1 MSLLN
6 KKRER
11 KSDPYIIT
19 IGKIH
24 SENSIDYYYI
34 SDSLHQGGNN
44 KIKIALNESSQKEP
58 NPDSPTVLKKIIID
72 QPKEVIPKQTSQNF
86 APKVEPIKIPETAKW
101 FNPEEIQEIEK
112 ISLPEFFNG
121 KYPSKTP
128 EIYKKYR
135 NFIIDLYRQNPSI
148 YLTATTCRR
157 YLSGDVNG
165 IMHLHNFLE
174 KWGLINFKLDP
185 KYKPNNNFAPKALN
199 YKSPIYIDSSSFLI
213 EKDNNSGS
221 NIIGNNNI
229 IITNKGKELRTLY
242 PINKISENIFR
253 SFLIGNKN
261 INMNMNMNNNQ
272 NIINNNMN
280 INSNNN
286 INNNINNINDNI
298 NKNGVNKISR
308 INFLLKNYRPKCDL
322 CERLCSM
329 DWYITK
335 GNDFSQLFEQIK
347 EQQENNNLNINSNNN
362 LNNLDNT
369 NNKNEEN
376 NNENKNNNNNSNFI
390 ISISNQNSN
399 VNLKEKEKELPKN
412 FKSILI
418 CEDCY
423 NHSEDT
429 FPEGLK
435 KEDFEISSI
444 YNIFIKDKLNTK
456 ISAKLE
462 EDKWKEEETQRLLDA
477 FEKNAENNTNTN
489 DINWEEISN
498 YVNNKNSNSN
508 SNEENENIIELNKKT
523 KEDCIMH
530 ILQLPIKENYS
541 FKVIPEKENQK
552 LFDNIKYNN
561 GSWNNI
567 PGLTDFN
574 NPMTGI
580 IELFSIF
587 FKKYLEDD
595 YIKEK
600 EKEKEYEKDVIIEES
615 KATKMNKIK
624 KKIYEKYKNI
634 NKEENINLKEEMSL
648 DEENDEKEAQKKIIE
663 TLLFT
668 QMKTLE
674 LKLNHFNKF
683 EKNLNFKRNQ
693 MKLMENQL
701 VQERIKIMIKNE
713 QLKEQIENSAMNVD
727 LDEDI

>member
-1 MSLLN
+1 MSFLN

-11 KSDPYIIT
+11 KSEPLIIT
-19 IGKIH
+19 IGKLQT
-24 SENSIDYYYI
+24 ENSLEYYYI
-34 SDSLHQGGNN
+34 SDSLHQGGN
-44 KIKIALNESSQKEP
+44 KIKIALNESSPPEQKNTDSP
-58 NPDSPTVLKKIIID
+58 NSPTVLQKITIEQPHEALPKKNN
-72 QPKEVIPKQTSQNF
+72 TQNF
-86 APKVEPIKIPETAKW
+86 APKVEPIKIPETASW
-101 FNPEEIQEIEK
+101 FNLEEIHEIEK
-112 ISLPEFFNG
+112 TSLPEFFNG

-148 YLTATTCRR
+148 YLTATACRR

-165 IMHLHNFLE
+165 IMHLHDFLQ

-213 EKDNNSGS
+213 EKDNNSSS
-221 NIIGNNNI
+221 NVIGNNNI
-229 IITNKGKELRTLY
+229 IITNQGKELRTLY
-242 PINKISENIFR
+242 PINKISENVFR

-261 INMNMNMNNNQ
+261 INNVNNNQ
-272 NIINNNMN
+272 NMINNSNV
-280 INSNNN
+280 NNN
-286 INNNINNINDNI
+286 INVNNTNNNINT
-298 NKNGVNKISR
+298 NGVNKISR

-322 CERLCSM
+322 CEKLCSM

-347 EQQENNNLNINSNNN
+347 EQENNINNSNNNN
-362 LNNLDNT
+362 LNNE
-369 NNKNEEN
+369 NNNINIEENN
-376 NNENKNNNNNSNFI
+376 NNENKNQNNNSNFI
-390 ISISNQNSN
+390 ISISNNNSTKFD
-399 VNLKEKEKELPKN
+399 KEKDKETSN
-412 FKSILI
+412 NYKSILI

-423 NHSEDT
+423 NHDEET

-444 YNIFIKDKLNTK
+444 YNIFIKDKLNQK
-456 ISAKLE
+456 ISTKLE
-462 EDKWKEEETQRLLDA
+462 EEKWKEEETQKLLDA
-477 FEKNAENNTNTN
+477 FEKYGDTN
-489 DINWEEISN
+489 DINWEEILN
-498 YVNNKNSNSN
+498 YVNNTTSDPNSN
-508 SNEENENIIELNKKT
+508 NENDNNKNEVIELNKKT

-552 LFDNIKYNN
+552 LFDNIKFNN

-574 NPMTGI
+574 NPMTGMI
-580 IELFSIF
+580 DLFSIF

-600 EKEKEYEKDVIIEES
+600 EKEKEYEKDIIIEES

-624 KKIYEKYKNI
+624 KKIYEKYKNTGI
-634 NKEENINLKEEMSL
+634 ESISKKEEIESN
-648 DEENDEKEAQKKIIE
+648 EENNEKEVQKKIVE

-668 QMKTLE
+668 QLKTLE

-683 EKNLNFKRNQ
+683 DKNLNFKKNQ
-693 MKLMENQL
+693 LKLMENQV

-713 QLKEQIENSAMNVD
+713 QLKEQMENSAMNVD

>member
-11 KSDPYIIT
+11 KADPLIIT
-19 IGKIH
+19 IGKIQNED
-24 SENSIDYYYI
+24 SMEYYYI
-34 SDSLHQGGNN
+34 GDSLHTGGN
-44 KIKIALNESSQKEP
+44 KIKITLNNDTSQPEIK
-58 NPDSPTVLKKIIID
+58 NDDSPNIFKKIVID
-72 QPKEVIPKQTSQNF
+72 QAQEIVPKQNSSNF
-86 APKVEPIKIPETAKW
+86 APKIEPVKIPETAKW
-101 FNPEEIQEIEK
+101 FNMEEIHDIEK

-135 NFIIDLYRQNPSI
+135 NFIINLYRKNPTI
-148 YLTATTCRR
+148 YLTATACRR

-165 IMHLHNFLE
+165 ITRLHKFLQNC
-174 KWGLINFKLDP
+174 GLINFKLDP

-199 YKSPIYIDSSSFLI
+199 YKAPIYIDSSTFLI
-213 EKDNNSGS
+213 DKDNNSAS
-221 NIIGNNNI
+221 NLIGNNNI

-242 PINKISENIFR
+242 PINRISENIFR

-261 INMNMNMNNNQ
+261 LNMNNPNINSNMNNN
-272 NIINNNMN
+272 INVNNV
-280 INSNNN
+280 NNN
-286 INNNINNINDNI
+286 INV
-298 NKNGVNKISR
+298 NGVNKISR

-322 CERLCSM
+322 CEKLCSM

-347 EQQENNNLNINSNNN
+347 EQENNNLNNSNENN
-362 LNNLDNT
+362 NNP
-369 NNKNEEN
+369 NNNNEE
-376 NNENKNNNNNSNFI
+376 NNENKNNSNNSNFI
-390 ISISNQNSN
+390 ISISNNNSKIN
-399 VNLKEKEKELPKN
+399 DIEKIVPKN

-423 NHSEDT
+423 NHAEDT

-444 YNIFIKDKLNTK
+444 YNIFIKDKINQK
-456 ISAKLE
+456 ISKKLE
-462 EDKWKEEETQRLLDA
+462 EEKWNEEDTQKLLDA
-477 FEKNAENNTNTN
+477 FEKYG
-489 DINWEEISN
+489 DINEINWDEVLN
-498 YVNNKNSNSN
+498 YVNGVDPNQNN
-508 SNEENENIIELNKKT
+508 ENENNNKNEIIDINKKT

-530 ILQLPIKENYS
+530 LLQLPIKENYS
-541 FKVIPEKENQK
+541 FKVIPEKENLK
-552 LFDNIKYNN
+552 LYDNIKYSN

-574 NPMTGI
+574 NPMTGMI
-580 IELFSIF
+580 DLFSIF
-587 FKKYLEDD
+587 FKKYLEED

-600 EKEKEYEKDVIIEES
+600 EREKEYEKDVIIEES
-615 KATKMNKIK
+615 KNIKINKLK
-624 KKIYEKYKNI
+624 KKIYEKYREDTDIKNEK
-634 NKEENINLKEEMSL
+634 NEEMSL
-648 DEENDEKEAQKKIIE
+648 SEENDEKEVQKKIVE

-683 EKNLNFKRNQ
+683 DKNLNFKKTQ
-693 MKLMENQL
+693 LKLMENQN

-713 QLKEQIENSAMNVD
+713 QLNEQIENSAMNVESN
-727 LDEDI
+727 DEI

>member
-1 MSLLN
+1 MSFLN

-11 KSDPYIIT
+11 KEPLLIT
-19 IGKIH
+19 IGKIQG
-24 SENSIDYYYI
+24 ENSLEYYYI
-34 SDSLHQGGNN
+34 SDSINTGGNN
-44 KIKIALNESSQKEP
+44 KIKIALNESSNHEP
-58 NPDSPTVLKKIIID
+58 KNEESTVIKKIIID
-72 QPKEVIPKQTSQNF
+72 QAQDIQPKQNNPQINYIPKL
-86 APKVEPIKIPETAKW
+86 EPVKIPEVAKW
-101 FNPEEIQEIEK
+101 FNLDDIHDIEK
-112 ISLPEFFNG
+112 ASMPEFFNG

-135 NFIIDLYRQNPSI
+135 NFIINLYRQSPNT
-148 YLTATTCRR
+148 YLTATACRR

-165 IMHLHNFLE
+165 IMHLHSFLQ
-174 KWGLINFKLDP
+174 KWGLINFKLEP
-185 KYKPNNNFAPKALN
+185 KYKPNNNFVTKTLN
-199 YKSPIYIDSSSFLI
+199 YKAPIYIDSSTFLI
-213 EKDNNSGS
+213 EKDNNSSS
-221 NIIGNNNI
+221 NVIGNNNI

-261 INMNMNMNNNQ
+261 ISNNNP
-272 NIINNNMN
+272 NIINNQNNIISNVNN
-280 INSNNN
+280 INNVNNN
-286 INNNINNINDNI
+286 INV
-298 NKNGVNKISR
+298 NGVNKISR
-308 INFLLKNYRPKCDL
+308 INFLIKNYRPKCDL
-322 CERLCSM
+322 CEKLCSM

-335 GNDFSQLFEQIK
+335 GNDFSHLFDQIK
-347 EQQENNNLNINSNNN
+347 EQENNNNNNLNM
-362 LNNLDNT
+362 
-369 NNKNEEN
+369 N
-376 NNENKNNNNNSNFI
+376 NNESNITNNSNKEESENKNTNANNNSNFI
-390 ISISNQNSN
+390 ISISNNNSMR
-399 VNLKEKEKELPKN
+399 LDKEKEKELPKN
-412 FKSILI
+412 YKSILV

-456 ISAKLE
+456 ISAIFE
-462 EDKWKEEETQRLLDA
+462 EQKWKEEDTQKLLDA
-477 FEKNAENNTNTN
+477 FEKYGDANTNE
-489 DINWEEISN
+489 INWDDILN
-498 YVNNKNSNSN
+498 YVNNINPNNEINNNENNENNNSNN
-508 SNEENENIIELNKKT
+508 KNEVIEINKKT

-552 LFDNIKYNN
+552 IYDNIKFTN
-561 GSWNNI
+561 GQWNNI

-574 NPMTGI
+574 NPMTGMI
-580 IELFSIF
+580 DLFSIF

-600 EKEKEYEKDVIIEES
+600 EREKEYEKDVIIEES
-615 KATKMNKIK
+615 KNIKINKIK
-624 KKIYEKYKNI
+624 KKIYEKYKE
-634 NKEENINLKEEMSL
+634 NKNQIELN
-648 DEENDEKEAQKKIIE
+648 EENDEKNVQKKIVE

-683 EKNLNFKRNQ
+683 DKNLNFKKTQ
-693 MKLMENQL
+693 LKLMENQA

-713 QLKEQIENSAMNVD
+713 QFKEQIENSEMKVE
-727 LDEDI
+727 LSEE

>member
-1 MSLLN
+1 MSFLN

-11 KSDPYIIT
+11 KEPLLIT
-19 IGKIH
+19 IGKIQG
-24 SENSIDYYYI
+24 ENSLEYYYI
-34 SDSLHQGGNN
+34 SDSINTGGNN
-44 KIKIALNESSQKEP
+44 KIKIALNESSNHEP
-58 NPDSPTVLKKIIID
+58 KNEESTVIKKIIID
-72 QPKEVIPKQTSQNF
+72 QAQDIQPKQNNPQINYM
-86 APKVEPIKIPETAKW
+86 PKLEPVKIPEVAKW
-101 FNPEEIQEIEK
+101 FNLDDIHDIEK
-112 ISLPEFFNG
+112 ASMPEFFNG

-135 NFIIDLYRQNPSI
+135 NFIINLYRQSPNT
-148 YLTATTCRR
+148 YLTATACRR

-165 IMHLHNFLE
+165 IMHLHSFLQ
-174 KWGLINFKLDP
+174 KWGLINFKLEP
-185 KYKPNNNFAPKALN
+185 KYKPNNNFVTKTLN
-199 YKSPIYIDSSSFLI
+199 YKAPIYIDSSTFLI
-213 EKDNNSGS
+213 EKDNNSSS
-221 NIIGNNNI
+221 NVIGNNNI

-261 INMNMNMNNNQ
+261 ISNNNP
-272 NIINNNMN
+272 NIINNQNNIISNVNN
-280 INSNNN
+280 INNVNNN
-286 INNNINNINDNI
+286 INV
-298 NKNGVNKISR
+298 NGVNKISR
-308 INFLLKNYRPKCDL
+308 INFLIKNYRPKCDL
-322 CERLCSM
+322 CEKLCSM

-335 GNDFSQLFEQIK
+335 GNDFSHLFDQIK
-347 EQQENNNLNINSNNN
+347 EQENNNNNNLNM
-362 LNNLDNT
+362 
-369 NNKNEEN
+369 N
-376 NNENKNNNNNSNFI
+376 NNESNITNNSNKEESENKNTNANNNSNFI
-390 ISISNQNSN
+390 ISISNNNSMR
-399 VNLKEKEKELPKN
+399 LDKEKEKELPKN
-412 FKSILI
+412 YKSILV

-456 ISAKLE
+456 ISAIFE
-462 EDKWKEEETQRLLDA
+462 EQKWKEEDTQKLFDA
-477 FEKNAENNTNTN
+477 FEKYGDVNTNE
-489 DINWEEISN
+489 INWDDILN
-498 YVNNKNSNSN
+498 YVNNINPNNEINNKENNENNNSNN
-508 SNEENENIIELNKKT
+508 KNEIIEINKKT

-552 LFDNIKYNN
+552 IYDNIKFTN
-561 GSWNNI
+561 GQWNNI

-574 NPMTGI
+574 NPMTGMI
-580 IELFSIF
+580 DLFSIF

-600 EKEKEYEKDVIIEES
+600 EREKEYEKDVIIEES
-615 KATKMNKIK
+615 KNIKINKIK
-624 KKIYEKYKNI
+624 KKIYEKYKE
-634 NKEENINLKEEMSL
+634 NKNQIELN
-648 DEENDEKEAQKKIIE
+648 EENDEKNVQKKIVE

-683 EKNLNFKRNQ
+683 DKNLNFKKTQ
-693 MKLMENQL
+693 LKLMENQA

-713 QLKEQIENSAMNVD
+713 QFKEQIENSEMKVE
-727 LDEDI
+727 LSEE

>member
-1 MSLLN
+1 MSFLN

-11 KSDPYIIT
+11 KSEPLIIT
-19 IGKIH
+19 IGKLQT
-24 SENSIDYYYI
+24 ENSLEYYYI
-34 SDSLHQGGNN
+34 SDSLHQGGN
-44 KIKIALNESSQKEP
+44 KIKIALNESSPQEP
-58 NPDSPTVLKKIIID
+58 KNSDSPNSPTILQKITIEQPHEVLPKKNN
-72 QPKEVIPKQTSQNF
+72 TQNF
-86 APKVEPIKIPETAKW
+86 APKVEPIKVPETASW
-101 FNPEEIQEIEK
+101 FNLEEIHEIEK
-112 ISLPEFFNG
+112 LSLPEFFNG

-148 YLTATTCRR
+148 YLTATACRR

-165 IMHLHNFLE
+165 IIHLHDFLQ

-185 KYKPNNNFAPKALN
+185 KYKPNNNFAPKAIN

-213 EKDNNSGS
+213 EKDNNSAS
-221 NIIGNNNI
+221 NVIGNNNI

-242 PINKISENIFR
+242 PINKISENVFR

-261 INMNMNMNNNQ
+261 INNNQ
-272 NIINNNMN
+272 NIINNNN
-280 INSNNN
+280 ANNNTNVNNTNNN
-286 INNNINNINDNI
+286 INI
-298 NKNGVNKISR
+298 NGVNKISR

-322 CERLCSM
+322 CEKLCSM

-347 EQQENNNLNINSNNN
+347 EQENNDNNNNSPNNENNNNNIN
-362 LNNLDNT
+362 
-369 NNKNEEN
+369 NEDN
-376 NNENKNNNNNSNFI
+376 NNENKNQNNNSNFV
-390 ISISNQNSN
+390 ISISNNNSMKFD
-399 VNLKEKEKELPKN
+399 KEKEKSN
-412 FKSILI
+412 NYKSILI

-423 NHSEDT
+423 NHAEDT

-444 YNIFIKDKLNTK
+444 YNIFIKDKLNQK
-456 ISAKLE
+456 ISTKLE
-462 EDKWKEEETQRLLDA
+462 EEKWKEEETQKLLDA
-477 FEKNAENNTNTN
+477 FEKYGDSN
-489 DINWEEISN
+489 DINWEEILN
-498 YVNNKNSNSN
+498 YVNNTNSDPNSN
-508 SNEENENIIELNKKT
+508 NENDNHNKNEVIELNKKT

-552 LFDNIKYNN
+552 LYDNIKFNN

-574 NPMTGI
+574 NPMTGMI
-580 IELFSIF
+580 DLFSIF

-624 KKIYEKYKNI
+624 KKIYEKYKNTGI
-634 NKEENINLKEEMSL
+634 ESISKKEEIELN
-648 DEENDEKEAQKKIIE
+648 EENNEKEVQKKIVE

-668 QMKTLE
+668 QLKTLE

-683 EKNLNFKRNQ
+683 DKNLNFKKNQ
-693 MKLMENQL
+693 LKLMENQV

>member
-1 MSLLN
+1 MSFLN

-11 KSDPYIIT
+11 KEPLLIT
-19 IGKIH
+19 IGKIQG
-24 SENSIDYYYI
+24 ENSLEYYYI
-34 SDSLHQGGNN
+34 SDSINTGGNN
-44 KIKIALNESSQKEP
+44 KIKIALNESSNHEP
-58 NPDSPTVLKKIIID
+58 KNEESTVIKKIIID
-72 QPKEVIPKQTSQNF
+72 QAQDIQPKQNNPQINYM
-86 APKVEPIKIPETAKW
+86 PKLEPVKIPEVAKW
-101 FNPEEIQEIEK
+101 FNLDDIHDIEK
-112 ISLPEFFNG
+112 ASMPEFFNG

-135 NFIIDLYRQNPSI
+135 NFIINLYRQSPNT
-148 YLTATTCRR
+148 YLTATACRR

-165 IMHLHNFLE
+165 IMHLHSFLQ
-174 KWGLINFKLDP
+174 KWGLINFKLEP
-185 KYKPNNNFAPKALN
+185 KYKPNNNFVTKTLN
-199 YKSPIYIDSSSFLI
+199 YKAPIYIDSSTFLI
-213 EKDNNSGS
+213 EKDNNSSS
-221 NIIGNNNI
+221 NVIGNNNI

-261 INMNMNMNNNQ
+261 ISNNNP
-272 NIINNNMN
+272 NIINNQNNIISNVNN
-280 INSNNN
+280 INNVNNN
-286 INNNINNINDNI
+286 INV
-298 NKNGVNKISR
+298 NGVNKISR
-308 INFLLKNYRPKCDL
+308 INFLIKNYRPKCDL
-322 CERLCSM
+322 CEKLCSM

-335 GNDFSQLFEQIK
+335 GNDFSHLFDQIK
-347 EQQENNNLNINSNNN
+347 EQENNNNNNN
-362 LNNLDNT
+362 LNN
-369 NNKNEEN
+369 NNLNMN
-376 NNENKNNNNNSNFI
+376 NNESNITNNSNKEESENKNTNANNNSNFI
-390 ISISNQNSN
+390 ISISNNNSMR
-399 VNLKEKEKELPKN
+399 LDKEKEKELPKN
-412 FKSILI
+412 YKSILV

-456 ISAKLE
+456 ISAIFE
-462 EDKWKEEETQRLLDA
+462 EQKWKEEDTQKLLDA
-477 FEKNAENNTNTN
+477 FEKYGDANTNE
-489 DINWEEISN
+489 INWDDILN
-498 YVNNKNSNSN
+498 YVNNINPNNEINNSENNENNNSNN
-508 SNEENENIIELNKKT
+508 KNEVIEINKKT

-552 LFDNIKYNN
+552 IYDNIKFTN
-561 GSWNNI
+561 GQWNNI

-574 NPMTGI
+574 NPMTGMI
-580 IELFSIF
+580 DLFSIF

-600 EKEKEYEKDVIIEES
+600 EREKEYEKDVIIEES
-615 KATKMNKIK
+615 KNIKINKIK
-624 KKIYEKYKNI
+624 KKIYEKYKE
-634 NKEENINLKEEMSL
+634 NKNQIELN
-648 DEENDEKEAQKKIIE
+648 EENDEKNVQKKIVE

-683 EKNLNFKRNQ
+683 DKNLNYKKTQ
-693 MKLMENQL
+693 LKLMENQA

-713 QLKEQIENSAMNVD
+713 QFKEQIENSEMKVE
-727 LDEDI
+727 LSEE

>member
-1 MSLLN
+1 MSFLN

-11 KSDPYIIT
+11 KEPLLIT
-19 IGKIH
+19 IGKIQG
-24 SENSIDYYYI
+24 ENSLEYYYI
-34 SDSLHQGGNN
+34 SDSINTGGNN
-44 KIKIALNESSQKEP
+44 KIKIALNESSNHEP
-58 NPDSPTVLKKIIID
+58 KNEESTVIKKIIID
-72 QPKEVIPKQTSQNF
+72 QAQDIQPKQNNPQINYIPKL
-86 APKVEPIKIPETAKW
+86 EPVKIPEVAKW
-101 FNPEEIQEIEK
+101 FNLDDIHDIEK
-112 ISLPEFFNG
+112 ASMPEFFNG

-135 NFIIDLYRQNPSI
+135 NFIINLYRQSPNA
-148 YLTATTCRR
+148 YLTATACRR

-165 IMHLHNFLE
+165 IMHLHSFLQ
-174 KWGLINFKLDP
+174 KWGLINFKLEP
-185 KYKPNNNFAPKALN
+185 KYKPNNNFVTKTLN
-199 YKSPIYIDSSSFLI
+199 YKAPIYIDSSTFLI
-213 EKDNNSGS
+213 EKDNNSSS
-221 NIIGNNNI
+221 NVIGNNNI

-261 INMNMNMNNNQ
+261 ISSNNQ
-272 NIINNNMN
+272 NVM
-280 INSNNN
+280 NNN
-286 INNNINNINDNI
+286 INNNVNNNINV
-298 NKNGVNKISR
+298 NGVNKISR
-308 INFLLKNYRPKCDL
+308 INFLIKNYRPKCDL
-322 CERLCSM
+322 CEKLCSM

-335 GNDFSQLFEQIK
+335 GNDFSHLFDQIK
-347 EQQENNNLNINSNNN
+347 EQENNNNKNNNNNLNM
-362 LNNLDNT
+362 
-369 NNKNEEN
+369 N
-376 NNENKNNNNNSNFI
+376 NNESNITNNSNKEESENKNTNANNNSNFI
-390 ISISNQNSN
+390 ISISNNNSMR
-399 VNLKEKEKELPKN
+399 LDKEKEKELPKN
-412 FKSILI
+412 YKSILV

-456 ISAKLE
+456 ISAIFE
-462 EDKWKEEETQRLLDA
+462 EQKWKEEDTQKLLDA
-477 FEKNAENNTNTN
+477 FEKYGDANTNE
-489 DINWEEISN
+489 INWDDILN
-498 YVNNKNSNSN
+498 YVNNINPNNEINNKENNENNNSNN
-508 SNEENENIIELNKKT
+508 KNEVIEINKKT

-552 LFDNIKYNN
+552 IYDNIKFTN
-561 GSWNNI
+561 GQWNNI

-574 NPMTGI
+574 NPMTGMI
-580 IELFSIF
+580 DLFSIF

-600 EKEKEYEKDVIIEES
+600 EREKEYEKDVIIEES
-615 KATKMNKIK
+615 KNIKINKIK
-624 KKIYEKYKNI
+624 KKIYEKYKE
-634 NKEENINLKEEMSL
+634 NKNQIELN
-648 DEENDEKEAQKKIIE
+648 EENDEKNVQKKIVE

-683 EKNLNFKRNQ
+683 DKNLNYKKTQ
-693 MKLMENQL
+693 LKLMENQA

-713 QLKEQIENSAMNVD
+713 QFKEQIENSEMKVE
-727 LDEDI
+727 LSEE

>member
-1 MSLLN
+1 MSFLN

-11 KSDPYIIT
+11 KEPLLIT
-19 IGKIH
+19 IGKIQG
-24 SENSIDYYYI
+24 ENSLEYYYI
-34 SDSLHQGGNN
+34 SDSINTGGNN
-44 KIKIALNESSQKEP
+44 KIKIALNESSNHEP
-58 NPDSPTVLKKIIID
+58 KNEESTVIKKIIID
-72 QPKEVIPKQTSQNF
+72 QAQDIQPKQNNPQINYM
-86 APKVEPIKIPETAKW
+86 PKLEPVKIPEVAKW
-101 FNPEEIQEIEK
+101 FNLDDIHDIEK
-112 ISLPEFFNG
+112 ASMPEFFNG

-135 NFIIDLYRQNPSI
+135 NFIINLYRQSPNT
-148 YLTATTCRR
+148 YLTATACRR

-165 IMHLHNFLE
+165 IMHLHSFLQ
-174 KWGLINFKLDP
+174 KWGLINFKLEP
-185 KYKPNNNFAPKALN
+185 KYKPNNNFVTKTLN
-199 YKSPIYIDSSSFLI
+199 YKAPIYIDSSTFLI
-213 EKDNNSGS
+213 EKDNNSSS
-221 NIIGNNNI
+221 NVIGNNNI

-261 INMNMNMNNNQ
+261 ISNNNP
-272 NIINNNMN
+272 NIINNQNNIISNVNN
-280 INSNNN
+280 INNVNNN
-286 INNNINNINDNI
+286 INV
-298 NKNGVNKISR
+298 NGVNKISR
-308 INFLLKNYRPKCDL
+308 INFLIKNYRPKCDL
-322 CERLCSM
+322 CEKLCSM

-335 GNDFSQLFEQIK
+335 GNDFSHLFDQIK
-347 EQQENNNLNINSNNN
+347 EQENNNNNNN
-362 LNNLDNT
+362 LNN
-369 NNKNEEN
+369 NNLNMN
-376 NNENKNNNNNSNFI
+376 NNESNITNNSNKEESENKNTNANNNSNFI
-390 ISISNQNSN
+390 ISISNNNSMR
-399 VNLKEKEKELPKN
+399 LDKEKEKELPKN
-412 FKSILI
+412 YKSILV

-456 ISAKLE
+456 ISAIFE
-462 EDKWKEEETQRLLDA
+462 EQKWKEEDTQKLLDA
-477 FEKNAENNTNTN
+477 FEKYGDTNTN
-489 DINWEEISN
+489 EINWDDILN
-498 YVNNKNSNSN
+498 YVNNINPNNEINNNENNENNNSNN
-508 SNEENENIIELNKKT
+508 KNEIIEINKKT

-552 LFDNIKYNN
+552 IYDNIKFTN
-561 GSWNNI
+561 GQWNNI

-574 NPMTGI
+574 NPMTGMI
-580 IELFSIF
+580 DLFSIF

-600 EKEKEYEKDVIIEES
+600 EREKEYEKDVIIEES
-615 KATKMNKIK
+615 KNIKINKIK
-624 KKIYEKYKNI
+624 KKIYEKYKE
-634 NKEENINLKEEMSL
+634 NKNQIELN
-648 DEENDEKEAQKKIIE
+648 EENDEKNVQKKIVE

-683 EKNLNFKRNQ
+683 DKNLNFKKTQ
-693 MKLMENQL
+693 LKLMENQA

-713 QLKEQIENSAMNVD
+713 QFKEQIENSEMKVE
-727 LDEDI
+727 LSEE

>member
-1 MSLLN
+1 MSFLN

-11 KSDPYIIT
+11 KEPLLIT
-19 IGKIH
+19 IGKIQG
-24 SENSIDYYYI
+24 ENSLEYYYI
-34 SDSLHQGGNN
+34 SDSINTGGNN
-44 KIKIALNESSQKEP
+44 KIKIALNESSNHEP
-58 NPDSPTVLKKIIID
+58 KNEESTVIKKIIID
-72 QPKEVIPKQTSQNF
+72 QAQDIQPKQNNPQINYM
-86 APKVEPIKIPETAKW
+86 PKLEPVKIPEVAKW
-101 FNPEEIQEIEK
+101 FNLDDIHDIEK
-112 ISLPEFFNG
+112 ASMPEFFNG

-135 NFIIDLYRQNPSI
+135 NFIINLYRQSPNT
-148 YLTATTCRR
+148 YLTATACRR

-165 IMHLHNFLE
+165 IMHLHSFLQ
-174 KWGLINFKLDP
+174 KWGLINFKLEP
-185 KYKPNNNFAPKALN
+185 KYKPNNNFVTKTLN
-199 YKSPIYIDSSSFLI
+199 YKAPIYIDSSTFLI
-213 EKDNNSGS
+213 EKDNNSSS
-221 NIIGNNNI
+221 NVIGNNNI

-261 INMNMNMNNNQ
+261 ISNNNP
-272 NIINNNMN
+272 NIINNQNNIISNVNN
-280 INSNNN
+280 INNVNNN
-286 INNNINNINDNI
+286 INV
-298 NKNGVNKISR
+298 NGVNKISR
-308 INFLLKNYRPKCDL
+308 INFLIKNYRPKCDL
-322 CERLCSM
+322 CEKLCSM

-335 GNDFSQLFEQIK
+335 GNDFSHLFDQIK
-347 EQQENNNLNINSNNN
+347 EQENNNNNNN
-362 LNNLDNT
+362 LNN
-369 NNKNEEN
+369 NNLNMN
-376 NNENKNNNNNSNFI
+376 NNESNITNNSNKEESENKNTNANNNSNFI
-390 ISISNQNSN
+390 ISISNNNSMR
-399 VNLKEKEKELPKN
+399 LDKEKEKELPKN
-412 FKSILI
+412 YKSILV

-456 ISAKLE
+456 ISAIFE
-462 EDKWKEEETQRLLDA
+462 EQKWKEEDTQKLLDA
-477 FEKNAENNTNTN
+477 FEKYGDANTNE
-489 DINWEEISN
+489 INWDDILN
-498 YVNNKNSNSN
+498 YVNNINPNNEINNSENNENNNSNN
-508 SNEENENIIELNKKT
+508 KNEVIEINKKT

-552 LFDNIKYNN
+552 IYDNIKFTN
-561 GSWNNI
+561 GQWNNI

-574 NPMTGI
+574 NPMTGMI
-580 IELFSIF
+580 DLFSIF

-600 EKEKEYEKDVIIEES
+600 EREKEYEKDVIIEES
-615 KATKMNKIK
+615 KNIKINKIK
-624 KKIYEKYKNI
+624 KKIYEKYKE
-634 NKEENINLKEEMSL
+634 NKNQIELN
-648 DEENDEKEAQKKIIE
+648 EENDEKNVQKKIVE

-683 EKNLNFKRNQ
+683 DKNLNFKKTQ
-693 MKLMENQL
+693 LKLMENQA

-713 QLKEQIENSAMNVD
+713 QFKEQIENSEMKVE
-727 LDEDI
+727 LSEE

>member
-1 MSLLN
+1 MSFLN

-11 KSDPYIIT
+11 KSEPLIIT
-19 IGKIH
+19 IGKLQT
-24 SENSIDYYYI
+24 ENSIEYYYI
-34 SDSLHQGGNN
+34 SDSLHQGGN
-44 KIKIALNESSQKEP
+44 KIKIALNESSPPEQKNTDSP
-58 NPDSPTVLKKIIID
+58 NSPTVLQKITIEQPHEILPKKNN
-72 QPKEVIPKQTSQNF
+72 TQNF
-86 APKVEPIKIPETAKW
+86 APKVEPIKIPETASW
-101 FNPEEIQEIEK
+101 FNLEEIHEIEK
-112 ISLPEFFNG
+112 TSLPEFFNG

-148 YLTATTCRR
+148 YLTATACRR

-165 IMHLHNFLE
+165 IMHLHDFLQ

-213 EKDNNSGS
+213 EKDNNSSS
-221 NIIGNNNI
+221 NVIGNNNI
-229 IITNKGKELRTLY
+229 IITNQGKELRTLY
-242 PINKISENIFR
+242 PINKISENVFR

-261 INMNMNMNNNQ
+261 INNVNNNQ
-272 NIINNNMN
+272 NMINNSNV
-280 INSNNN
+280 NNN
-286 INNNINNINDNI
+286 INVNNTNNNINT
-298 NKNGVNKISR
+298 NGVNKISR

-322 CERLCSM
+322 CEKLCSM

-347 EQQENNNLNINSNNN
+347 EQENNINNSNNNN
-362 LNNLDNT
+362 LNNE
-369 NNKNEEN
+369 NNNINIEENN
-376 NNENKNNNNNSNFI
+376 NNENKNQNNNSNFI
-390 ISISNQNSN
+390 ISISNNNSTKFD
-399 VNLKEKEKELPKN
+399 KEKDKELN
-412 FKSILI
+412 NNYKSILI

-423 NHSEDT
+423 NHAEET

-444 YNIFIKDKLNTK
+444 YNIFIKDKLNQK
-456 ISAKLE
+456 ISTKLE
-462 EDKWKEEETQRLLDA
+462 EEKWKEEETQKLLDA
-477 FEKNAENNTNTN
+477 FEKYGDTN
-489 DINWEEISN
+489 DINWEEILN
-498 YVNNKNSNSN
+498 YVNNTTNDPNSN
-508 SNEENENIIELNKKT
+508 NENDNNKNEVIELNKKT

-552 LFDNIKYNN
+552 LFVNIKFNN

-574 NPMTGI
+574 NPMTGMI
-580 IELFSIF
+580 DLFSIF

-600 EKEKEYEKDVIIEES
+600 EKEKEYEKDIIIEES

-624 KKIYEKYKNI
+624 KKIYEKYKNTGI
-634 NKEENINLKEEMSL
+634 ESNSKNEEIDLN
-648 DEENDEKEAQKKIIE
+648 EENDEKEVQKKIVE

-683 EKNLNFKRNQ
+683 DKNLNFKKNQ
-693 MKLMENQL
+693 LKLMENQV

-713 QLKEQIENSAMNVD
+713 QLKEQMENSAMNVD

>member
-1 MSLLN
+1 MSFLN

-11 KSDPYIIT
+11 KSEPLIIT
-19 IGKIH
+19 IGKLQT
-24 SENSIDYYYI
+24 ENSIEYYYI
-34 SDSLHQGGNN
+34 SDSLHQGGN
-44 KIKIALNESSQKEP
+44 KIKIALNESSPPEQKNTDSP
-58 NPDSPTVLKKIIID
+58 NSPTVLQKITIEQPHEILPKKNN
-72 QPKEVIPKQTSQNF
+72 TQNF
-86 APKVEPIKIPETAKW
+86 APKVEPIKIPETASW
-101 FNPEEIQEIEK
+101 FNLEEIHEIEK
-112 ISLPEFFNG
+112 TSLPEFFNG

-148 YLTATTCRR
+148 YLTATACRR

-165 IMHLHNFLE
+165 IMHLHDFLQ

-213 EKDNNSGS
+213 EKDNNSSS
-221 NIIGNNNI
+221 NVIGNNNI
-229 IITNKGKELRTLY
+229 IITNQGKELRTLY
-242 PINKISENIFR
+242 PINKISENVFR

-261 INMNMNMNNNQ
+261 INNVNNNQ
-272 NIINNNMN
+272 NMINNSNV
-280 INSNNN
+280 NNN
-286 INNNINNINDNI
+286 INVNNTNNNINT
-298 NKNGVNKISR
+298 NGVNKISR

-322 CERLCSM
+322 CEKLCSM

-347 EQQENNNLNINSNNN
+347 EQENNINNSNNNN
-362 LNNLDNT
+362 LNNE
-369 NNKNEEN
+369 NNNINIEENNNN
-376 NNENKNNNNNSNFI
+376 NNENKNQNNNSNFI
-390 ISISNQNSN
+390 ISISNNNSTKFD
-399 VNLKEKEKELPKN
+399 KEKDKETSN
-412 FKSILI
+412 NYKSILI

-423 NHSEDT
+423 NHAEET

-444 YNIFIKDKLNTK
+444 YNIFIKDKLNQK
-456 ISAKLE
+456 ISTKLE
-462 EDKWKEEETQRLLDA
+462 EEKWKEEETQKLLDA
-477 FEKNAENNTNTN
+477 FEKYGDTN
-489 DINWEEISN
+489 DINWEEILN
-498 YVNNKNSNSN
+498 YVNNTTSDPNSN
-508 SNEENENIIELNKKT
+508 NENDNNKNEVIELNKKT

-552 LFDNIKYNN
+552 LFDNIKFNN

-574 NPMTGI
+574 NPMTGMI
-580 IELFSIF
+580 DLFSIF

-600 EKEKEYEKDVIIEES
+600 EKEKEYEKDIIIEES

-624 KKIYEKYKNI
+624 KKIYEKYKNTGI
-634 NKEENINLKEEMSL
+634 ESNSKNEEIDLN
-648 DEENDEKEAQKKIIE
+648 EENDEKEVQKKIVE

-683 EKNLNFKRNQ
+683 DKNLNFKKNQ
-693 MKLMENQL
+693 LKLMENQV

-713 QLKEQIENSAMNVD
+713 QLKEQMENSAMNVD

>member
-1 MSLLN
+1 MSFLN

-11 KSDPYIIT
+11 KEPLLIT
-19 IGKIH
+19 IGKIQG
-24 SENSIDYYYI
+24 ENSLEYYYI
-34 SDSLHQGGNN
+34 SDSINTGGNN
-44 KIKIALNESSQKEP
+44 KIKIALNESSNHEP
-58 NPDSPTVLKKIIID
+58 KNEESTVIKKIIID
-72 QPKEVIPKQTSQNF
+72 QAQDIQPKQNNPQINYIPKL
-86 APKVEPIKIPETAKW
+86 EPVKIPEVAKW
-101 FNPEEIQEIEK
+101 FNLDDIHDIEK
-112 ISLPEFFNG
+112 ASMPEFFNG

-135 NFIIDLYRQNPSI
+135 NFIINLYRQSPNT
-148 YLTATTCRR
+148 YLTATACRR

-165 IMHLHNFLE
+165 IMHLHSFLQ
-174 KWGLINFKLDP
+174 KWGLINFKLEP
-185 KYKPNNNFAPKALN
+185 KYKPNNNFVTKTLN
-199 YKSPIYIDSSSFLI
+199 YKAPIYIDSSTFLI
-213 EKDNNSGS
+213 EKDNNSSS
-221 NIIGNNNI
+221 NVIGNNNI

-261 INMNMNMNNNQ
+261 ISNNNP
-272 NIINNNMN
+272 NIINNQNNIISNVNN
-280 INSNNN
+280 INNVNNN
-286 INNNINNINDNI
+286 INV
-298 NKNGVNKISR
+298 NGVNKISR
-308 INFLLKNYRPKCDL
+308 INFLIKNYRPKCDL
-322 CERLCSM
+322 CEKLCSM

-335 GNDFSQLFEQIK
+335 GNDFSHLFDQIK
-347 EQQENNNLNINSNNN
+347 EQENNNNNNNLNM
-362 LNNLDNT
+362 
-369 NNKNEEN
+369 N
-376 NNENKNNNNNSNFI
+376 NNESNITNNSNKEESENKNTNANNNSNFI
-390 ISISNQNSN
+390 ISISNNNSMR
-399 VNLKEKEKELPKN
+399 LDKEKEKELPKN
-412 FKSILI
+412 YKSILV

-456 ISAKLE
+456 ISAIFE
-462 EDKWKEEETQRLLDA
+462 EQKWKEEDTQKLLDA
-477 FEKNAENNTNTN
+477 FEKYGDANTNE
-489 DINWEEISN
+489 INWDDILN
-498 YVNNKNSNSN
+498 YVNNINPNNEINNNENNENNNSNN
-508 SNEENENIIELNKKT
+508 KNEVIEINKKT

-552 LFDNIKYNN
+552 IYDNIKFTN
-561 GSWNNI
+561 GQWNNI

-574 NPMTGI
+574 NPMTGMI
-580 IELFSIF
+580 DLFSIF

-600 EKEKEYEKDVIIEES
+600 EREKEYEKDVIIEES
-615 KATKMNKIK
+615 KNIKINKIK
-624 KKIYEKYKNI
+624 KKIYEKYKE
-634 NKEENINLKEEMSL
+634 NKNQIELN
-648 DEENDEKEAQKKIIE
+648 EENDEKNVQKKIVE

-683 EKNLNFKRNQ
+683 DKNLNFKKTQ
-693 MKLMENQL
+693 LKLMENQA

-713 QLKEQIENSAMNVD
+713 QFKEQIENSEMKVE
-727 LDEDI
+727 LSEE

>member
-1 MSLLN
+1 MSFLN

-11 KSDPYIIT
+11 KEPLLIT
-19 IGKIH
+19 IGKIQG
-24 SENSIDYYYI
+24 ENSLEYYYI
-34 SDSLHQGGNN
+34 SDSINTGGNN
-44 KIKIALNESSQKEP
+44 KIKIALNESSNHEP
-58 NPDSPTVLKKIIID
+58 KNEESTVIKKIIID
-72 QPKEVIPKQTSQNF
+72 QAQDIQPKQNNPQINYIPKL
-86 APKVEPIKIPETAKW
+86 EPVKIPEVAKW
-101 FNPEEIQEIEK
+101 FNLDDIHDIEK
-112 ISLPEFFNG
+112 ASMPEFFNG

-135 NFIIDLYRQNPSI
+135 NFIINLYRQSPNT
-148 YLTATTCRR
+148 YLTATACRR

-165 IMHLHNFLE
+165 IMHLHSFLQ
-174 KWGLINFKLDP
+174 KWGLINFKLEP
-185 KYKPNNNFAPKALN
+185 KYKPNNNFAPKTLN
-199 YKSPIYIDSSSFLI
+199 YKSPIYIDSSTFLI
-213 EKDNNSGS
+213 EKDNNSAS

-261 INMNMNMNNNQ
+261 ISNNNP
-272 NIINNNMN
+272 NIINNQNNIISNVNN
-280 INSNNN
+280 INNVNNN
-286 INNNINNINDNI
+286 INV
-298 NKNGVNKISR
+298 NGVNKISR
-308 INFLLKNYRPKCDL
+308 INFLIKNYRPKCDL
-322 CERLCSM
+322 CEKLCSM

-335 GNDFSQLFEQIK
+335 GNDFSHLFDQIK
-347 EQQENNNLNINSNNN
+347 EQENNNNNNN
-362 LNNLDNT
+362 LNN
-369 NNKNEEN
+369 NNLNMN
-376 NNENKNNNNNSNFI
+376 NNESNITNNSNKEESENKNTNANNNSNFI
-390 ISISNQNSN
+390 ISISNNNSMR
-399 VNLKEKEKELPKN
+399 LDKEKEKELPKN
-412 FKSILI
+412 YKSILV

-456 ISAKLE
+456 ISAIFE
-462 EDKWKEEETQRLLDA
+462 EQKWKEEDTQKLLDA
-477 FEKNAENNTNTN
+477 FEKYGDANTNE
-489 DINWEEISN
+489 INWDDILN
-498 YVNNKNSNSN
+498 YVNNINPNNEINNNENNENNNSNN
-508 SNEENENIIELNKKT
+508 KNEIIEINKKT

-552 LFDNIKYNN
+552 IYDNIKFTN
-561 GSWNNI
+561 GQWNNI

-574 NPMTGI
+574 NPMTGMI
-580 IELFSIF
+580 DLFSIF

-600 EKEKEYEKDVIIEES
+600 EREKEYEKDVIIEES
-615 KATKMNKIK
+615 KNIKINKIK
-624 KKIYEKYKNI
+624 KKIYEKYKE
-634 NKEENINLKEEMSL
+634 NKNQIELN
-648 DEENDEKEAQKKIIE
+648 EENDEKNVQKKIVE

-683 EKNLNFKRNQ
+683 DKNLNYKKTQ
-693 MKLMENQL
+693 LKLMENQA

-713 QLKEQIENSAMNVD
+713 QFKEQIENSEMKVE
-727 LDEDI
+727 LSEE

>member
-1 MSLLN
+1 MSFLN

-11 KSDPYIIT
+11 KEPLLIT
-19 IGKIH
+19 IGKIQG
-24 SENSIDYYYI
+24 ENSLEYYYI
-34 SDSLHQGGNN
+34 SDSINTGGNN
-44 KIKIALNESSQKEP
+44 KIKIALNESSNHEP
-58 NPDSPTVLKKIIID
+58 KNEESTVIKKIIID
-72 QPKEVIPKQTSQNF
+72 QAQDIQPKQNNPQINYIPKL
-86 APKVEPIKIPETAKW
+86 EPVKIPEVAKW
-101 FNPEEIQEIEK
+101 FNLDDIHDIEK
-112 ISLPEFFNG
+112 ASMPEFFNG

-135 NFIIDLYRQNPSI
+135 NFIINLYRQSPNT
-148 YLTATTCRR
+148 YLTATACRR

-165 IMHLHNFLE
+165 IMHLHSFLQ
-174 KWGLINFKLDP
+174 KWGLINFKLEP
-185 KYKPNNNFAPKALN
+185 KYKPNNNFVTKTLN
-199 YKSPIYIDSSSFLI
+199 YKAPIYIDSSTFLI
-213 EKDNNSGS
+213 EKDNNSSS
-221 NIIGNNNI
+221 NVIGNNNI

-261 INMNMNMNNNQ
+261 ISNNNP
-272 NIINNNMN
+272 NIINNQNNIISNVNN
-280 INSNNN
+280 INNVNNN
-286 INNNINNINDNI
+286 INV
-298 NKNGVNKISR
+298 NGVNKISR
-308 INFLLKNYRPKCDL
+308 INFLIKNYRPKCDL
-322 CERLCSM
+322 CEKLCSM

-335 GNDFSQLFEQIK
+335 GNDFSQLFDQIK
-347 EQQENNNLNINSNNN
+347 EQENNNNNN
-362 LNNLDNT
+362 LNN
-369 NNKNEEN
+369 NNLNMN
-376 NNENKNNNNNSNFI
+376 NNESNITNNSNKEESENKNTNANNNSNFI
-390 ISISNQNSN
+390 ISISNNNSMR
-399 VNLKEKEKELPKN
+399 LDKEKEKELPKN
-412 FKSILI
+412 YKSILV

-456 ISAKLE
+456 ISAIFE
-462 EDKWKEEETQRLLDA
+462 EQKWKEEDTQKLLDA
-477 FEKNAENNTNTN
+477 FEKYGDTNTN
-489 DINWEEISN
+489 EINWDDILN
-498 YVNNKNSNSN
+498 YVNNINPNNEINNNENNENNNSNN
-508 SNEENENIIELNKKT
+508 KNEIIEINKKT

-552 LFDNIKYNN
+552 IYDNIKFTN
-561 GSWNNI
+561 GQWNNI

-574 NPMTGI
+574 NPMTGMI
-580 IELFSIF
+580 DLFSIF

-600 EKEKEYEKDVIIEES
+600 EREKEYEKDVIIEES
-615 KATKMNKIK
+615 KNIKINKIK
-624 KKIYEKYKNI
+624 KKIYEKYKE
-634 NKEENINLKEEMSL
+634 NKNQIELN
-648 DEENDEKEAQKKIIE
+648 EENDEKNVQKKIVE

-683 EKNLNFKRNQ
+683 DKNLNFKKTQ
-693 MKLMENQL
+693 LKLMENQA

-713 QLKEQIENSAMNVD
+713 QFKEQIENSEMKVE
-727 LDEDI
+727 LSEE

>member
-1 MSLLN
+1 MSFLN

-11 KSDPYIIT
+11 KEPLLIT
-19 IGKIH
+19 IGKIQG
-24 SENSIDYYYI
+24 ENSLEYYYI
-34 SDSLHQGGNN
+34 SDSINTGGNN
-44 KIKIALNESSQKEP
+44 KIKIALNESSNHEP
-58 NPDSPTVLKKIIID
+58 KNEESTVIKKIIID
-72 QPKEVIPKQTSQNF
+72 QAQDIQPKQNNPQINYM
-86 APKVEPIKIPETAKW
+86 PKLEPVKIPEVAKW
-101 FNPEEIQEIEK
+101 FNLDDIHDIEK
-112 ISLPEFFNG
+112 ASMPEFFNG

-135 NFIIDLYRQNPSI
+135 NFIINLYRQSPNT
-148 YLTATTCRR
+148 YLTATACRR

-165 IMHLHNFLE
+165 IMHLHSFLQ
-174 KWGLINFKLDP
+174 KWGLINFKLEP
-185 KYKPNNNFAPKALN
+185 KYKPNNNFVTKTLN
-199 YKSPIYIDSSSFLI
+199 YKAPIYIDSSTFLI
-213 EKDNNSGS
+213 EKDNNSSS
-221 NIIGNNNI
+221 NVIGNNNI

-261 INMNMNMNNNQ
+261 ISNNNP
-272 NIINNNMN
+272 NIINNQNNIISNVNN
-280 INSNNN
+280 INNVNNN
-286 INNNINNINDNI
+286 INV
-298 NKNGVNKISR
+298 KGVNKISR
-308 INFLLKNYRPKCDL
+308 INFLIKNYRPKCDL
-322 CERLCSM
+322 CEKLCSM

-335 GNDFSQLFEQIK
+335 GNDFSHLFDQIK
-347 EQQENNNLNINSNNN
+347 EQENNNNNNNNLNM
-362 LNNLDNT
+362 
-369 NNKNEEN
+369 N
-376 NNENKNNNNNSNFI
+376 NNESNITNNSNKEESENKNTNANNNSNFI
-390 ISISNQNSN
+390 ISISNNNSMR
-399 VNLKEKEKELPKN
+399 LDKEKEKELPKN
-412 FKSILI
+412 YKSILV

-456 ISAKLE
+456 ISAIFE
-462 EDKWKEEETQRLLDA
+462 EQKWKEEDTQKLLDA
-477 FEKNAENNTNTN
+477 FEKYGDANTNE
-489 DINWEEISN
+489 INWDDILN
-498 YVNNKNSNSN
+498 YVNNINPNNEINNSENNENNNSNN
-508 SNEENENIIELNKKT
+508 KNEIIEINKKT

-552 LFDNIKYNN
+552 IYDNIKFTN
-561 GSWNNI
+561 GQWNNI

-574 NPMTGI
+574 NPMAGMI
-580 IELFSIF
+580 DLFSIF

-600 EKEKEYEKDVIIEES
+600 EREKEYEKDVIIEES
-615 KATKMNKIK
+615 KNIKINKIK
-624 KKIYEKYKNI
+624 KKIYEKYKE
-634 NKEENINLKEEMSL
+634 NKNQIELN
-648 DEENDEKEAQKKIIE
+648 EENDEKNVQKKIVE

-683 EKNLNFKRNQ
+683 DKNLNFKKTQ
-693 MKLMENQL
+693 LKLMENQA

-713 QLKEQIENSAMNVD
+713 QFKEQIENSEMKVE
-727 LDEDI
+727 LSEE

>member
-11 KSDPYIIT
+11 KSEPLIIT
-19 IGKIH
+19 IGKIQT
-24 SENSIDYYYI
+24 ENSVDYYYI
-34 SDSLHQGGNN
+34 SDSLHTGSN
-44 KIKIALNESSQKEP
+44 KIKIALNESSPKEP
-58 NPDSPTVLKKIIID
+58 NPDSPTVLKKITID
-72 QPKEVIPKQTSQNF
+72 QPKEVIQKQTNQNF
-86 APKVEPIKIPETAKW
+86 APKVEPIKIPEAAKW
-101 FNPEEIQEIEK
+101 FNSEEIQEIEK

-165 IMHLHNFLE
+165 IIHLHNFLE

-213 EKDNNSGS
+213 EKDNNSSS

-261 INMNMNMNNNQ
+261 INNNQ
-272 NIINNNMN
+272 NIMNNNMN
-280 INSNNN
+280 V
-286 INNNINNINDNI
+286 NNNINNINDNI

-308 INFLLKNYRPKCDL
+308 INFLLKHYRPKCDL

-335 GNDFSQLFEQIK
+335 GNDFSQLFDQIK
-347 EQQENNNLNINSNNN
+347 ELENNLNNTNNN
-362 LNNLDNT
+362 LNNEKNLNIENDN
-369 NNKNEEN
+369 NNMNKEN
-376 NNENKNNNNNSNFI
+376 NNENKNNVNNSNFI

-399 VNLKEKEKELPKN
+399 VNLKEKESPKN
-412 FKSILI
+412 YKSILI

-423 NHSEDT
+423 NHAEDT

-444 YNIFIKDKLNTK
+444 YNIFIKDKLNEK
-456 ISAKLE
+456 ISTKLE
-462 EDKWKEEETQRLLDA
+462 KDKWKEEETQRLLDA
-477 FEKNAENNTNTN
+477 FEKNGDIN

-498 YVNNKNSNSN
+498 YVNNKNESSNDEN
-508 SNEENENIIELNKKT
+508 NNMKNEIIEINKKT

-552 LFDNIKYNN
+552 LYDNIKYNN

-634 NKEENINLKEEMSL
+634 DKESDLPKEEISL
-648 DEENDEKEAQKKIIE
+648 DEENDEKEIQKKIIE

-683 EKNLNFKRNQ
+683 DKNLNFKRNQ

-713 QLKEQIENSAMNVD
+713 QLKEQIENSSMNVD

>member
-1 MSLLN
+1 MSFLN

-11 KSDPYIIT
+11 KEPLLIT
-19 IGKIH
+19 IGKIQG
-24 SENSIDYYYI
+24 ENSLEYYYI
-34 SDSLHQGGNN
+34 SDSINTGGNN
-44 KIKIALNESSQKEP
+44 KIKIALNESSNHEP
-58 NPDSPTVLKKIIID
+58 KNEESTVIKKIIID
-72 QPKEVIPKQTSQNF
+72 QAQDIQPKQNNPQINYM
-86 APKVEPIKIPETAKW
+86 PKLEPVKIPEVAKW
-101 FNPEEIQEIEK
+101 FNLDDIHDIEK
-112 ISLPEFFNG
+112 ASMPEFFNG

-135 NFIIDLYRQNPSI
+135 NFIINLYRQSPNT
-148 YLTATTCRR
+148 YLTATACRR

-165 IMHLHNFLE
+165 IMHLHSFLQ
-174 KWGLINFKLDP
+174 KWGLINFKLEP
-185 KYKPNNNFAPKALN
+185 KYKPNNNFVTKTLN
-199 YKSPIYIDSSSFLI
+199 YKAPIYIDSSTFLI
-213 EKDNNSGS
+213 EKDNNSSS
-221 NIIGNNNI
+221 NVIGNNNI

-261 INMNMNMNNNQ
+261 ISNNNP
-272 NIINNNMN
+272 NIINNQNNIISNVNN
-280 INSNNN
+280 INNVNNN
-286 INNNINNINDNI
+286 INV
-298 NKNGVNKISR
+298 NGVNKISR
-308 INFLLKNYRPKCDL
+308 INFLIKNYRPKCDL
-322 CERLCSM
+322 CEKLCSM

-335 GNDFSQLFEQIK
+335 GNDFSHLFDQIK
-347 EQQENNNLNINSNNN
+347 EQENNNNNNNNLNM
-362 LNNLDNT
+362 
-369 NNKNEEN
+369 N
-376 NNENKNNNNNSNFI
+376 NNESNITNNSNKEESENKNTNANNNSNFI
-390 ISISNQNSN
+390 ISISNNNSMR
-399 VNLKEKEKELPKN
+399 LDKEKEKELPKN
-412 FKSILI
+412 YKSILV

-456 ISAKLE
+456 ISAIFE
-462 EDKWKEEETQRLLDA
+462 EQKWKEEDTQKLLDA
-477 FEKNAENNTNTN
+477 FEKYGDANTNE
-489 DINWEEISN
+489 INWDDILN
-498 YVNNKNSNSN
+498 YVNNINPNNEINNNENNENNNSNN
-508 SNEENENIIELNKKT
+508 KNEVIEINKKT

-552 LFDNIKYNN
+552 IYDNIKFTN
-561 GSWNNI
+561 GQWNNI

-574 NPMTGI
+574 NPMTGMI
-580 IELFSIF
+580 DLFSIF

-600 EKEKEYEKDVIIEES
+600 EREKEYEKDVIIEES
-615 KATKMNKIK
+615 KNIKINKIK
-624 KKIYEKYKNI
+624 KKIYEKYKE
-634 NKEENINLKEEMSL
+634 NKNQIELN
-648 DEENDEKEAQKKIIE
+648 EENDEKNVQKKIVE

-683 EKNLNFKRNQ
+683 DKNLNFKKTQ
-693 MKLMENQL
+693 LKLMENQA

-713 QLKEQIENSAMNVD
+713 QFKEQIEDSEMKVE
-727 LDEDI
+727 LSEE

>member
-1 MSLLN
+1 MSFLN

-11 KSDPYIIT
+11 KEPLLIT
-19 IGKIH
+19 IGKIQG
-24 SENSIDYYYI
+24 ENSLEYYYI
-34 SDSLHQGGNN
+34 SDSINTGGNN
-44 KIKIALNESSQKEP
+44 KIKIALNESSNHEP
-58 NPDSPTVLKKIIID
+58 KNEESTVIKKIIID
-72 QPKEVIPKQTSQNF
+72 QAQDIQPKQNNPQINYM
-86 APKVEPIKIPETAKW
+86 PKLEPVKIPEVAKW
-101 FNPEEIQEIEK
+101 FNLDDIHDIEK
-112 ISLPEFFNG
+112 ASMPEFFNG

-135 NFIIDLYRQNPSI
+135 NFIINLYRQSPNT
-148 YLTATTCRR
+148 YLTATACRR

-165 IMHLHNFLE
+165 IMHLHSFLQ
-174 KWGLINFKLDP
+174 KWGLINFKLEP
-185 KYKPNNNFAPKALN
+185 KYKPNNNFVTKTLN
-199 YKSPIYIDSSSFLI
+199 YKAPIYIDSSTFLI
-213 EKDNNSGS
+213 EKDNNSSS
-221 NIIGNNNI
+221 NVIGNNNI

-261 INMNMNMNNNQ
+261 ISNNNP
-272 NIINNNMN
+272 NIINNQNNIISNVNN
-280 INSNNN
+280 INNVNNN
-286 INNNINNINDNI
+286 INV
-298 NKNGVNKISR
+298 NGVNKISR
-308 INFLLKNYRPKCDL
+308 INFLIKNYRPKCDL
-322 CERLCSM
+322 CEKLCSM

-335 GNDFSQLFEQIK
+335 GNDFSHLFDQIK
-347 EQQENNNLNINSNNN
+347 EQENNNNNNN
-362 LNNLDNT
+362 LNN
-369 NNKNEEN
+369 NNLNMN
-376 NNENKNNNNNSNFI
+376 NNESNITNNSNKEESENKNTNANNNSNFI
-390 ISISNQNSN
+390 ISISNNNSMR
-399 VNLKEKEKELPKN
+399 LDKEKEKELPKN
-412 FKSILI
+412 YKSILV

-456 ISAKLE
+456 ISAIFE
-462 EDKWKEEETQRLLDA
+462 EQKWKEEDTQKLLDA
-477 FEKNAENNTNTN
+477 FEKYGDTNTN
-489 DINWEEISN
+489 EINWDDILN
-498 YVNNKNSNSN
+498 YVNNINPNNEINNSEKNENNNSNN
-508 SNEENENIIELNKKT
+508 KNEIIEINKKT

-552 LFDNIKYNN
+552 IYDNIKFTN
-561 GSWNNI
+561 GQWNNI

-574 NPMTGI
+574 NPMAGMI
-580 IELFSIF
+580 DLFSIF

-600 EKEKEYEKDVIIEES
+600 EREKEYEKDVIIEES
-615 KATKMNKIK
+615 KNIKINKIK
-624 KKIYEKYKNI
+624 KKIYEKYKE
-634 NKEENINLKEEMSL
+634 NKNQIELN
-648 DEENDEKEAQKKIIE
+648 EENDEKNVQKKIVE

-683 EKNLNFKRNQ
+683 DKNLNYKKTQ
-693 MKLMENQL
+693 LKLMENQA

-713 QLKEQIENSAMNVD
+713 QFKEQIENSEMKVE
-727 LDEDI
+727 LSEE

>member
-1 MSLLN
+1 MSFLN

-11 KSDPYIIT
+11 KEPLLIT
-19 IGKIH
+19 IGKIQG
-24 SENSIDYYYI
+24 ENSLEYYYI
-34 SDSLHQGGNN
+34 SDSINTGGNN
-44 KIKIALNESSQKEP
+44 KIKIALNESSNHEP
-58 NPDSPTVLKKIIID
+58 KNEESTVIKKIIID
-72 QPKEVIPKQTSQNF
+72 QAQDIQPKQNNPQINYIPKL
-86 APKVEPIKIPETAKW
+86 EPVKIPEVAKW
-101 FNPEEIQEIEK
+101 FNLDDIHDIEK
-112 ISLPEFFNG
+112 ASMPEFFNG

-135 NFIIDLYRQNPSI
+135 NFIINLYRQSPNT
-148 YLTATTCRR
+148 YLTATACRR

-165 IMHLHNFLE
+165 IMHLHSFLQ
-174 KWGLINFKLDP
+174 KWGLINFKLEP
-185 KYKPNNNFAPKALN
+185 KYKPNNNFVTKTLN
-199 YKSPIYIDSSSFLI
+199 YKAPIYIDSSTFLI
-213 EKDNNSGS
+213 EKDNNSSS
-221 NIIGNNNI
+221 NVIGNNNI

-261 INMNMNMNNNQ
+261 ISNNNP
-272 NIINNNMN
+272 NIINNQNNIISNVNN
-280 INSNNN
+280 INNVNNN
-286 INNNINNINDNI
+286 INV
-298 NKNGVNKISR
+298 NGVNKISR
-308 INFLLKNYRPKCDL
+308 INFLIKNYRPKCDL
-322 CERLCSM
+322 CEKLCSM

-335 GNDFSQLFEQIK
+335 GNDFSHLFDQIK
-347 EQQENNNLNINSNNN
+347 EQENNNNNN
-362 LNNLDNT
+362 LNNNNLNMNSNESNIT
-369 NNKNEEN
+369 NNSNKEES
-376 NNENKNNNNNSNFI
+376 ENKNTNANNNSNFI
-390 ISISNQNSN
+390 ISISNNNSMR
-399 VNLKEKEKELPKN
+399 LDKEKEKELPKN
-412 FKSILI
+412 YKSILV

-456 ISAKLE
+456 ISAIFE
-462 EDKWKEEETQRLLDA
+462 EQKWKEEDTQKLLDA
-477 FEKNAENNTNTN
+477 FEKYGDTNTN
-489 DINWEEISN
+489 EINWDYILN
-498 YVNNKNSNSN
+498 YVNNINPNNEINNSENNENNNSNN
-508 SNEENENIIELNKKT
+508 KNEVIEINKKT

-552 LFDNIKYNN
+552 IYDNIKFTN
-561 GSWNNI
+561 GQWNNI

-574 NPMTGI
+574 NPMTGMI
-580 IELFSIF
+580 DLFSIF

-600 EKEKEYEKDVIIEES
+600 EREKEYEKDVIIEES
-615 KATKMNKIK
+615 KNIKINKIK
-624 KKIYEKYKNI
+624 KKIYEKYKE
-634 NKEENINLKEEMSL
+634 NKNQIELN
-648 DEENDEKEAQKKIIE
+648 EENDEKNVQKKIVE

-683 EKNLNFKRNQ
+683 DKNLNYKKTQ
-693 MKLMENQL
+693 LKLMENQA

-713 QLKEQIENSAMNVD
+713 QFKEQIENSEMKVE
-727 LDEDI
+727 LSEE

>member
-1 MSLLN
+1 MSFLN

-11 KSDPYIIT
+11 KEPLLIT
-19 IGKIH
+19 IGKIQG
-24 SENSIDYYYI
+24 ENSLEYYYI
-34 SDSLHQGGNN
+34 SDSINTGGNN
-44 KIKIALNESSQKEP
+44 KIKIALNESSNHEP
-58 NPDSPTVLKKIIID
+58 KNEESTVIKKIIID
-72 QPKEVIPKQTSQNF
+72 QAQDIQPKQNNPQINYIPKL
-86 APKVEPIKIPETAKW
+86 EPVKIPEVAKW
-101 FNPEEIQEIEK
+101 FNLDDIHDIEK
-112 ISLPEFFNG
+112 ASMPEFFNG

-135 NFIIDLYRQNPSI
+135 NFIINLYRQSPNT
-148 YLTATTCRR
+148 YLTATACRR

-165 IMHLHNFLE
+165 IMHLHSFLQ
-174 KWGLINFKLDP
+174 KWGLINFKLEP
-185 KYKPNNNFAPKALN
+185 KYKPNNNFVTKTLN
-199 YKSPIYIDSSSFLI
+199 YKAPIYIDSSTFLI
-213 EKDNNSGS
+213 EKDNNSSS
-221 NIIGNNNI
+221 NVIGNNNI

-261 INMNMNMNNNQ
+261 ISNNNP
-272 NIINNNMN
+272 NIINNQNNIISNVNN
-280 INSNNN
+280 INNVNNN
-286 INNNINNINDNI
+286 INV
-298 NKNGVNKISR
+298 NGVNKISR
-308 INFLLKNYRPKCDL
+308 INFLIKNYRPKCDL
-322 CERLCSM
+322 CEKLCSM

-335 GNDFSQLFEQIK
+335 GNDFSHLFDQIK
-347 EQQENNNLNINSNNN
+347 EQENNNNNNLNM
-362 LNNLDNT
+362 
-369 NNKNEEN
+369 N
-376 NNENKNNNNNSNFI
+376 NNESNITNNSNKEESENKNTNANNNSNFI
-390 ISISNQNSN
+390 ISISNNNSMR
-399 VNLKEKEKELPKN
+399 LDKEKEKELPKN
-412 FKSILI
+412 YKSILV

-456 ISAKLE
+456 ISAIFE
-462 EDKWKEEETQRLLDA
+462 EQKWKEEDTQKLLDA
-477 FEKNAENNTNTN
+477 FEKYGDTNTN
-489 DINWEEISN
+489 EINWDDILN
-498 YVNNKNSNSN
+498 YVNNINPNNEINNNENNENNNSNN
-508 SNEENENIIELNKKT
+508 KNEVIEINKKT

-552 LFDNIKYNN
+552 IYDNIKFTN
-561 GSWNNI
+561 GQWNNI

-574 NPMTGI
+574 NPMTGMI
-580 IELFSIF
+580 DLFSIF

-600 EKEKEYEKDVIIEES
+600 EREKEYEKDVIIEES
-615 KATKMNKIK
+615 KNIKINKIK
-624 KKIYEKYKNI
+624 KKIYEKYKE
-634 NKEENINLKEEMSL
+634 NKNQIELN
-648 DEENDEKEAQKKIIE
+648 EENDEKNVQKKIVE

-683 EKNLNFKRNQ
+683 DKNLNYKKTQ
-693 MKLMENQL
+693 LKLMENQA

-713 QLKEQIENSAMNVD
+713 QFKEQIENSEMKVE
-727 LDEDI
+727 LSEE

>member
-1 MSLLN
+1 MSFLN

-11 KSDPYIIT
+11 KEPLLIT
-19 IGKIH
+19 IGKIQG
-24 SENSIDYYYI
+24 ENSLEYYYI
-34 SDSLHQGGNN
+34 SDSINTGGNN
-44 KIKIALNESSQKEP
+44 KIKIALNESSNHEP
-58 NPDSPTVLKKIIID
+58 KNEESTVIKKIIID
-72 QPKEVIPKQTSQNF
+72 QAQDIQPKQNNPQINYIPKL
-86 APKVEPIKIPETAKW
+86 EPVKIPEVAKW
-101 FNPEEIQEIEK
+101 FNLDDIHDIEK
-112 ISLPEFFNG
+112 ASMPEFFNG

-135 NFIIDLYRQNPSI
+135 NFIINLYRQSPNT
-148 YLTATTCRR
+148 YLTATACRR

-165 IMHLHNFLE
+165 IMHLHSFLQ
-174 KWGLINFKLDP
+174 KWGLINFKLEP
-185 KYKPNNNFAPKALN
+185 KYKPNNNFVTKTLN
-199 YKSPIYIDSSSFLI
+199 YKAPIYIDSSTFLI
-213 EKDNNSGS
+213 EKDNNSSS
-221 NIIGNNNI
+221 NVIGNNNI

-261 INMNMNMNNNQ
+261 ISNNNP
-272 NIINNNMN
+272 NIINNQNNIISNVNN
-280 INSNNN
+280 INNVNNN
-286 INNNINNINDNI
+286 INV
-298 NKNGVNKISR
+298 NGVNKISR
-308 INFLLKNYRPKCDL
+308 INFLIKNYRPKCDL
-322 CERLCSM
+322 CEKLCSM

-335 GNDFSQLFEQIK
+335 GNDFSHLFDQIK
-347 EQQENNNLNINSNNN
+347 EQENNNNNNNNLNM
-362 LNNLDNT
+362 
-369 NNKNEEN
+369 N
-376 NNENKNNNNNSNFI
+376 NNESNITNNSNKEESENKNTNANNNSNFI
-390 ISISNQNSN
+390 ISISNNNSMR
-399 VNLKEKEKELPKN
+399 LDKEKEKELPKN
-412 FKSILI
+412 YKSILV

-456 ISAKLE
+456 ISAIFE
-462 EDKWKEEETQRLLDA
+462 EQKWKEEDTQKLLDA
-477 FEKNAENNTNTN
+477 FEKYGDANTNE
-489 DINWEEISN
+489 INWDDILN
-498 YVNNKNSNSN
+498 YVNNINPNNEINNNENNENNNSNN
-508 SNEENENIIELNKKT
+508 KNEIIEINKKT

-552 LFDNIKYNN
+552 IYDNIKFTN
-561 GSWNNI
+561 GQWNNI

-574 NPMTGI
+574 NPMTGMI
-580 IELFSIF
+580 DLFSIF

-600 EKEKEYEKDVIIEES
+600 EREKEYEKDVIIEES
-615 KATKMNKIK
+615 KNIKINKIK
-624 KKIYEKYKNI
+624 KKIYEKYKE
-634 NKEENINLKEEMSL
+634 NKNQIELN
-648 DEENDEKEAQKKIIE
+648 EENDENNVQKKIVE

-683 EKNLNFKRNQ
+683 DKNLNYKKTQ
-693 MKLMENQL
+693 LKLMENQA

-713 QLKEQIENSAMNVD
+713 QFKEQIENSEMKVE
-727 LDEDI
+727 LSEE

>member
-1 MSLLN
+1 MSFLN

-11 KSDPYIIT
+11 KEPLLIT
-19 IGKIH
+19 IGKIQG
-24 SENSIDYYYI
+24 ENSLEYYYI
-34 SDSLHQGGNN
+34 SDSINTGGNN
-44 KIKIALNESSQKEP
+44 KIKIALNESSNHEP
-58 NPDSPTVLKKIIID
+58 KNEESTVIKKIIID
-72 QPKEVIPKQTSQNF
+72 QAQDIQPKQNNPQINYIPKL
-86 APKVEPIKIPETAKW
+86 EPVKIPEVAKW
-101 FNPEEIQEIEK
+101 FNLEDIHDIEK
-112 ISLPEFFNG
+112 ASMPEFFNG

-135 NFIIDLYRQNPSI
+135 NFIINLYRQSPNT
-148 YLTATTCRR
+148 YLTATACRR

-165 IMHLHNFLE
+165 IMHLHSFLQ
-174 KWGLINFKLDP
+174 KWGLINFKLEP
-185 KYKPNNNFAPKALN
+185 KYKPNNNFVTKTLN
-199 YKSPIYIDSSSFLI
+199 YKAPIYIDSSTFLI
-213 EKDNNSGS
+213 EKDNNSSS
-221 NIIGNNNI
+221 NVIGNNNI

-261 INMNMNMNNNQ
+261 ISNNNP
-272 NIINNNMN
+272 NIINNQNNILSNVNN
-280 INSNNN
+280 INNVNNN
-286 INNNINNINDNI
+286 INV
-298 NKNGVNKISR
+298 NGVNKISR
-308 INFLLKNYRPKCDL
+308 INFLIKNYRPKCDL
-322 CERLCSM
+322 CEKLCSM

-335 GNDFSQLFEQIK
+335 GNDFSHLFDQIK
-347 EQQENNNLNINSNNN
+347 EQENNNNNNNLNM
-362 LNNLDNT
+362 
-369 NNKNEEN
+369 N
-376 NNENKNNNNNSNFI
+376 NNESNITNNSNKEESENKTNANNNSNFI
-390 ISISNQNSN
+390 ISISNNNSMR
-399 VNLKEKEKELPKN
+399 LDKEKEKELPKN
-412 FKSILI
+412 YKSILV

-456 ISAKLE
+456 ISAIFE
-462 EDKWKEEETQRLLDA
+462 EQKWKEEDTQKLLDA
-477 FEKNAENNTNTN
+477 FEKYGDANTNE
-489 DINWEEISN
+489 INWDDILN
-498 YVNNKNSNSN
+498 YVNNINPNNEINNNENNENNNSNN
-508 SNEENENIIELNKKT
+508 KNEVIEINKKT

-552 LFDNIKYNN
+552 IYDNIKFTN
-561 GSWNNI
+561 GQWNNI

-574 NPMTGI
+574 NPMTGMI
-580 IELFSIF
+580 DLFSIF

-600 EKEKEYEKDVIIEES
+600 EREKEYEKDVIIEES
-615 KATKMNKIK
+615 KNIKINKIK
-624 KKIYEKYKNI
+624 KKIYEKYKE
-634 NKEENINLKEEMSL
+634 NKNQIELN
-648 DEENDEKEAQKKIIE
+648 EENDEKNVQKKIVE

-683 EKNLNFKRNQ
+683 DKNLNYKKTQ
-693 MKLMENQL
+693 LKLMENQA

-713 QLKEQIENSAMNVD
+713 QFKEQIENSEMKVE
-727 LDEDI
+727 LSEE

>member
-1 MSLLN
+1 MSFLN

-11 KSDPYIIT
+11 KSEPLIIT
-19 IGKIH
+19 IGKLQT
-24 SENSIDYYYI
+24 ENSIEYYYI
-34 SDSLHQGGNN
+34 SDSLHQGGN
-44 KIKIALNESSQKEP
+44 KIKIALNESSPPEQKNTDSP
-58 NPDSPTVLKKIIID
+58 NSPTVLQKITIEQPHETLPKKNN
-72 QPKEVIPKQTSQNF
+72 TQNF
-86 APKVEPIKIPETAKW
+86 APKVEPIKIPETASW
-101 FNPEEIQEIEK
+101 FNLEEIHEIEK
-112 ISLPEFFNG
+112 TSLPEFFNG

-148 YLTATTCRR
+148 YLTATACRR

-165 IMHLHNFLE
+165 IMHLHDFLQ

-213 EKDNNSGS
+213 EKDNNSSS
-221 NIIGNNNI
+221 NVIGNNNI
-229 IITNKGKELRTLY
+229 IITNQGKELRTLY
-242 PINKISENIFR
+242 PINKISENVFR

-261 INMNMNMNNNQ
+261 INNVNNNQ
-272 NIINNNMN
+272 NMINNSNV
-280 INSNNN
+280 NNN
-286 INNNINNINDNI
+286 INVNNTNNNINT
-298 NKNGVNKISR
+298 NGVNKISR

-322 CERLCSM
+322 CEKLCSM

-347 EQQENNNLNINSNNN
+347 EQENNINNSNNNN
-362 LNNLDNT
+362 LNNE
-369 NNKNEEN
+369 NNNINIEENN
-376 NNENKNNNNNSNFI
+376 NNENKNQNNNSNFI
-390 ISISNQNSN
+390 ISISNNNSTKFD
-399 VNLKEKEKELPKN
+399 KEKDKELN
-412 FKSILI
+412 NNYKSILI

-423 NHSEDT
+423 NHAEET

-444 YNIFIKDKLNTK
+444 YNIFIKDKLNQK
-456 ISAKLE
+456 ISTKLE
-462 EDKWKEEETQRLLDA
+462 EEKWKEEETQKLLDA
-477 FEKNAENNTNTN
+477 FEKYGDTN
-489 DINWEEISN
+489 DINWEEILN
-498 YVNNKNSNSN
+498 YVNNTTNDPNSN
-508 SNEENENIIELNKKT
+508 NENDNNKNEVIELNKKT

-552 LFDNIKYNN
+552 LFDNIKFNN

-574 NPMTGI
+574 NPMTGMI
-580 IELFSIF
+580 DLFSIF

-600 EKEKEYEKDVIIEES
+600 EKEKEYEKDIIIEES

-624 KKIYEKYKNI
+624 KKIYEKYKNTGI
-634 NKEENINLKEEMSL
+634 ESNSKNEEIDLN
-648 DEENDEKEAQKKIIE
+648 EENDEKEVQKKIVE

-683 EKNLNFKRNQ
+683 DKNLNFKKNQ
-693 MKLMENQL
+693 LKLMENQV

-713 QLKEQIENSAMNVD
+713 QLKEQMENSSMNVD